1 MYNFFLPGPPENV
14 REHVLQAA
22 RALMLSDWEK
32 CRDLILSIKVWDFL
46 PNKEA
51 ILEMLAKRIQ
61 EDGLQTYLYTYNN
74 YYESLSLDHLAR
86 YGY

>member
-1 MYNFFLPGPPENV
+1 
-14 REHVLQAA
+14 
-22 RALMLSDWEK
+22 MLSDWEK